1 MTSEEMD
8 VELSGLN
15 QLGDPGKWVLH
26 PVMAIE
32 NDGSLLRADIVDVT
46 GLGLLLRKRL
56 PRPDQI
62 RGEEHPMLAERQLD
76 NEIRA
81 LVRLWGRYSPYPPE
95 LPELVGYNFDAP
107 EPFVLMR
114 SVVPAS
120 DDNGADP
127 GRHALAP
134 GARMDYRKRLFRA
147 LAALHEV
154 DLVHGAV
161 RPGSVRGRVGSF
173 QLSGFEHSAGRGEL
187 PRSRP
192 VLVSDRSAPVG
203 PADPADDVQAAWIA
217 YFELVEGRPP
227 TAAEVDALPPLDLR
241 LAPELHG
248 LPVAGS
254 GKRPSA
260 REIVEAMGAEPP
272 NPIDIE
278 RALVRGREAFDRLRL
293 PPSPLPAPV
302 AASPPPPPPPPPEPV
317 AVRNLAPYIAG
328 AFVAASIAA
337 LLIWMMVVNA

>member
-8 VELSGLN
+8 VELCGLN
-15 QLGDPGKWVLH
+15 QLGDPGKWVLR
-26 PVMAIE
+26 PVAVVE
-32 NDGSLLRADIVDVT
+32 NAGSLLRADVVEVT
-46 GLGLLLRKRL
+46 GLGMLLRKRL

-81 LVRLWGRYSPYPPE
+81 LVRLWVRYSTYPPE

-114 SVVPAS
+114 SVLPAG
-120 DDNGADP
+120 DETGADP

-134 GARMDYRKRLFRA
+134 GARLDYRRRLFRA

-161 RPGSVRGRVGSF
+161 RPDSVRGRVGSF
-173 QLSGFEHSAGRGEL
+173 QLTGFEHSAGRGEL

-192 VLVSDRSAPVG
+192 VLVSDRSAPVV
-203 PADPADDVQAAWIA
+203 PADPADDVRAAWIT
-217 YFELVEGRPP
+217 YFELIEGRLP
-227 TAAEVDALPPLDLR
+227 TTAEMAGLPPLDLR

-248 LPVAGS
+248 LFSPGS
-254 GKRPSA
+254 ATRPSA
-260 REIVEAMGAEPP
+260 REVVEAMGGEPP
-272 NPIDIE
+272 NPIDVE
-278 RALVRGREAFDRLRL
+278 RALLQGREAFDQLRPAAAL
-293 PPSPLPAPV
+293 PVPEVV
-302 AASPPPPPPPPPEPV
+302 APPPEP
-317 AVRNLAPYIAG
+317 AARGNLAPYVASV
-328 AFVAASIAA
+328 FVAASIVA
-337 LLIWMMVVNA
+337 LLIWMVVNA